1 MNCLLKMDYL
11 PTERIEYL
19 PNIVVA
25 VISDDGK
32 TVIKEQKSL
41 AAFLVCPEFVI

>member
-32 TVIKEQKSL
+32 TVIKEQQSL